1 MIQLKDRTRN
11 ILLVAGGLFILF
23 LIWYFSTIV
32 TYILISG
39 VLAFIGR
46 PLVRR
51 LERIKFRN
59 FKIPNGLA
67 AFITLIS
74 LLAIIVTFFRFII
87 PLLVSELETLSQV
100 DFSALL
106 GSLEE
111 PVSRLSRLFGNESIT
126 LKNRTFFD
134 VLNENLGDKID
145 FSRFSDVFGFIAG
158 IIGEL
163 FIAFFSVSF
172 ITFFFL
178 KEESLLRDG
187 ILMIVPTDMEE
198 KVSHILDS
206 ITYLLRRYFIGLILE
221 IVMVGFLDTLGL
233 KLIGLEFNHAV
244 VIGLFCGLFNVIPY
258 LGPFIGGAFGLLVGL
273 ALNIN
278 ADLMNYTIP
287 LLGSMAIVFLIVKI
301 IDDVLFQPLIY
312 SSSVKAHPLDIFLII
327 LAAGSMAGVLGMMLA
342 IPGYTILRVI
352 AREFFVNLKI
362 VKKLTENLDQKEDI
376 KYFHKK

>member
-1 MIQLKDRTRN
+1 MIQFKERTRN
-11 ILLVAGGLFILF
+11 ILLVVGGIFVLF
-23 LIWYFSTIV
+23 LIWYFSRIV
-32 TYILISG
+32 VYILISG

-46 PLVRR
+46 PLVRY
-51 LERIKFRN
+51 LEKVKYKKL
-59 FKIPNGLA
+59 KIPNGLA
-67 AFITLIS
+67 AFITLITMM
-74 LLAIIVTFFRFII
+74 AVTIAFFRFII
-87 PLLVSELETLSQV
+87 PLIINEMETLSQV

-111 PVSRLSRLFGNESIT
+111 PIARVSKIFGNQNIT

-163 FIAFFSVSF
+163 FIAFFSISF

-178 KEESLLRDG
+178 KEESLFREG
-187 ILMIVPTDMEE
+187 ILMIVPTDLEE
-198 KVSHILDS
+198 KVGHILNS
-206 ITYLLRRYFIGLILE
+206 ITWLLRRYFIGLIFE
-221 IVMVGFLDTLGL
+221 IIMVGILDTIGL
-233 KLIGLEFNHAV
+233 NLIGFELNHAV
-244 VIGLFCGLFNVIPY
+244 VIGLFCALFNVIPY
-258 LGPFIGGAFGLLVGL
+258 LGPLIGAVFGLLVGL

-278 ADLMNYTIP
+278 ADLMNYTLP
-287 LLGSMAIVFLIVKI
+287 LLGSMAIVFIVVKV

-312 SSSVKAHPLDIFLII
+312 SSSVKAHPLEIFLVI

-362 VKKLTENLDQKEDI
+362 VKKLTENLDQEKEI

>member
-11 ILLVAGGLFILF
+11 ILLVAGGLFVLF
-23 LIWYFSTIV
+23 LIWYFSKIV
-32 TYILISG
+32 IYILISG

-46 PLVRR
+46 PLVRW
-51 LERIKFRN
+51 LEKIEYKK
-59 FKIPNGLA
+59 FKIKNGPA
-67 AFITLIS
+67 AFITLIV
-74 LLAIIVTFFRFII
+74 LMAIVVAFFRFII
-87 PLLVSELETLSQV
+87 PLLISEVETLSQV

-111 PVSRLSRLFGNESIT
+111 PVARLSRVFGNEAVT
-126 LKNRTFFD
+126 LKNRTFFE

-163 FIAFFSVSF
+163 FVAFFSISF

-178 KEESLLRDG
+178 KEESLFRDG
-187 ILMIVPTDMEE
+187 IMMIVPTDLEE
-198 KVSHILDS
+198 KVGHILNS
-206 ITYLLRRYFIGLILE
+206 ITYLLRRYFVGLIFE
-221 IVMVGFLDTLGL
+221 IIMVGLFDTVGLDLVGF
-233 KLIGLEFNHAV
+233 EFSHAV
-244 VIGLFCGLFNVIPY
+244 VIGLFCALFNVIPY
-258 LGPFIGGAFGLLVGL
+258 LGPIIGAVFGLLVGL

-278 ADLMNYTIP
+278 TDLMNYTLP
-287 LLGSMAIVFLIVKI
+287 LLGSMAIVFIVVKI
-301 IDDVLFQPLIY
+301 IDDILFQPLIY
-312 SSSVKAHPLDIFLII
+312 SSSVKAHPLEIFLVI

-362 VKKLTENLDQKEDI
+362 VKKLTENLDKESEI

>member
-1 MIQLKDRTRN
+1 MIQFKERTRN
-11 ILLVAGGLFILF
+11 ILLVAGGLFVLF
-23 LIWYFSTIV
+23 LIGYFSKIV
-32 TYILISG
+32 FYILISG

-46 PLVRR
+46 PLVRY
-51 LERIKFRN
+51 LEIIKFKKFR
-59 FKIPNGLA
+59 IPNALA
-67 AFITLIS
+67 AFITLIT
-74 LLAIIVTFFRFII
+74 LLAIVISFFRFII
-87 PLLVSELETLSQV
+87 PLLINELETLSQV
-100 DFSALL
+100 DFSTLL

-111 PVSRLSRLFGNESIT
+111 PLARLSKLFGNESVT

-163 FIAFFSVSF
+163 FVAFFSISF

-178 KEESLLRDG
+178 KEESLFRDG

-198 KVSHILDS
+198 KVGHILNS
-206 ITYLLRRYFIGLILE
+206 ITWLLRRYFIGLIFE
-221 IVMVGFLDTLGL
+221 ILMVGILDT
-233 KLIGLEFNHAV
+233 IGLNLVGFEFNHAV
-244 VIGLFCGLFNVIPY
+244 VIGLFCALFNVIPY
-258 LGPFIGGAFGLLVGL
+258 LGPLIGAVFGLLVGL

-278 ADLMNYTIP
+278 ADLMNYTLP
-287 LLGSMAIVFLIVKI
+287 LLGLMALVFFLVKG

-312 SSSVKAHPLDIFLII
+312 SSSVKAHPLEIFLVI

-362 VKKLTENLDQKEDI
+362 VKKLTENLDQKTEI
-376 KYFHKK
+376 RYFHKK

>member
-11 ILLVAGGLFILF
+11 ILLVAGGLFVLF
-23 LIWYFSTIV
+23 LIWYFSKIV
-32 TYILISG
+32 IYILISG

-46 PLVRR
+46 PLVRY
-51 LERIKFRN
+51 LEKIKYKKFR
-59 FKIPNGLA
+59 IPSGLA
-67 AFITLIS
+67 AFITLIT
-74 LLAIIVTFFRFII
+74 LMAIVVTFFRFII
-87 PLLVSELETLSQV
+87 PLLISEVETLSQV

-111 PVSRLSRLFGNESIT
+111 PVARLSRVFGNEAVT
-126 LKNRTFFD
+126 LKDRTFFE

-145 FSRFSDVFGFIAG
+145 FSKLSDVFGFIAG

-163 FIAFFSVSF
+163 FIAFFSISF

-187 ILMIVPTDMEE
+187 IMMIVPTDLEE
-198 KVSHILDS
+198 KVGHILNS
-206 ITYLLRRYFIGLILE
+206 ITWLLRRYFIGLIFE
-221 IVMVGFLDTLGL
+221 IIMVGLLDT
-233 KLIGLEFNHAV
+233 IGLNLVGFEFSHAV
-244 VIGLFCGLFNVIPY
+244 VIGLFCALFNVIPY
-258 LGPFIGGAFGLLVGL
+258 LGPFIGAVFGLLVGL

-278 ADLMNYTIP
+278 ADLMNYTLP
-287 LLGSMAIVFLIVKI
+287 LLGSMAIVFIVVKI

-312 SSSVKAHPLDIFLII
+312 SSSVKAHPLEIFLVI

-362 VKKLTENLDQKEDI
+362 VKKLTENLDQKTEL

>member
-11 ILLVAGGLFILF
+11 ILLVAGGLFVLF
-23 LIWYFSTIV
+23 LVWYFSTIV

-51 LERIKFRN
+51 LVKIKYKRFS
-59 FKIPNGLA
+59 IPNGLA
-67 AFITLIS
+67 ALITLI
-74 LLAIIVTFFRFII
+74 LLMAMVITFFLFII
-87 PLLVSELETLSQV
+87 PLLISELETLSKV
-100 DFSALL
+100 DFSAVI

-111 PVSRLSRLFGNESIT
+111 PLARLSRVFGSEPVT
-126 LKNRTFFD
+126 LKNRSFFD

-145 FSRFSDVFGFIAG
+145 LSRFSNLFSFIAG
-158 IIGEL
+158 IIGQL
-163 FIAFFSVSF
+163 FIAFFSISF

-178 KEESLLRDG
+178 KEESLFRDG
-187 ILMIVPTDMEE
+187 ILMIVPTNLEE
-198 KVSHILDS
+198 KVGHILDS

-221 IVMVGFLDTLGL
+221 ITMVGLLDT
-233 KLIGLEFNHAV
+233 IGLNLVGFEFNHAV
-244 VIGLFCGLFNVIPY
+244 LIGLFCGLFNVIPY

-278 ADLMNYTIP
+278 ADLMNYTFP
-287 LLGSMAIVFLIVKI
+287 LLGLMAIVFLIVKV
-301 IDDVLFQPLIY
+301 IDDVLFQPFIY
-312 SSSVKAHPLDIFLII
+312 SSSVKAHPLEIFLVI

-342 IPGYTILRVI
+342 IPVFTILRVI

-362 VKKLTENLDQKEDI
+362 VKKLTEDLDQQEEI